1 MTRPRPVIVGLAA
14 AAVLLSG
21 TTAVAVDTA
30 SAHPLQALTWNVLPG
45 LAKLTATGHPQP
57 SRRMHIGVL
66 LHNPN
71 DAALQ
76 QLADAVNDPH
86 SPQYRHFRTPAQLTR
101 EFGLPAATGDR
112 LRSWLAAGGLHIGYA
127 APSNDYVEAVGTA
140 AQVERL
146 FRVTLSTYRSQG
158 VSFVANQGAPR
169 VPADL
174 DVASLMGLNTLQHF
188 ATPKPLT
195 VKHEAPAATGCFEGI
210 TALCEEGYD
219 ARDMWRLYGMPKGNL
234 GQDQTMA
241 VFGEGQTAPVIGDL
255 RRFEHYNH
263 LPRVPVKVIHVGK
276 GPFANNDGQ
285 FEWDLDTQSATGMAP
300 LVKQLRL
307 YFASDL
313 SDAGV
318 TAAFARWINDP
329 HGPKQ
334 ANASFGE
341 CESDPLNPIL
351 GSPAAN
357 PPLPIQQGLGDNLE
371 PAIESTLMPKI
382 LAEGR
387 TLFNSSGDTGSSCPV
402 VVLPGVGAGNG
413 LLNQVVPLQQYP
425 AVSKYVTSVGGTLL
439 YSDGKTPPN
448 RRLELASPF
457 GGGGSSLFNSEPPW
471 QQAQSHVLVPCLVDY
486 RGKPY
491 ALGTR
496 CRGVPDVS
504 ALFGDAVAL
513 GFDIFGNGRLLTT
526 GGTSLASPLWMG
538 MWTRVQ
544 AAAHNQRKGA
554 GSAAPV
560 LYRIGDGPHYAR
572 DFNDVTVGTNGAYL
586 ALPGWDYVTG
596 FGSPKLANL
605 MTDIDGRT
613 KPVHHAHPKPAPL
626 PRAVSCRAVFHSAA
640 GNAIDET
647 LAGIGNTAP
656 QPELDIVKGRLSIV
670 RHGHARY
677 LRTVMT
683 IHDLSNKLPL
693 DALQPTTVLP
703 GGVDWVFDVVVKGTT
718 YFADAHHETGSPV
731 TYSAGKV
738 SNKTGGAVV
747 KPGEHVTGSF
757 HPGKDGTIVM
767 DLPLAAIGNPKAGSR
782 IQQPMAFTNLN
793 SVLPFLA
800 SPDAAGPHFDYRLRH
815 C

>member
-1 MTRPRPVIVGLAA
+1 MTRPRSIIVGIAA
-14 AAVLLSG
+14 AGVLLSG
-21 TTAVAVDTA
+21 TAAVAVDTG
-30 SAHPLQALTWNVLPG
+30 SAPPLHTLAWDVLPG
-45 LAKLTATGHPQP
+45 LAKLTATGQP
-57 SRRMHIGVL
+57 PATARMHIGVML
-66 LHNPN
+66 RNPR

-76 QLADAVNDPH
+76 RLAFAVNDPH
-86 SPQYRHFRTPAQLTR
+86 SPQYRHFRTPGQLSR

-112 LRSWLAAGGLHIGYA
+112 LRSWLSSGGLHVGYS
-127 APSNDYVEAVGTA
+127 APSNDFVEAVGSA
-140 AQVERL
+140 SQVERL
-146 FRVTLSTYRSQG
+146 FHVTLSTYRSAG
-158 VSFVANQGAPR
+158 VRFVANSSAPR

-174 DVASLMGLNTLQHF
+174 DVTSLMGLNTLQHF
-188 ATPKPLT
+188 APPKPLV
-195 VKHEAPAATGCFEGI
+195 VKHHSPAATGCFEGI
-210 TALCEEGYD
+210 TAVCEEGYD
-219 ARDMWRLYGMPKGNL
+219 ARDMWRLYNMPKGNL
-234 GQDQTMA
+234 GQGQTMA

-263 LPRVPVKVIHVGK
+263 LPRVPVKVIHAGK
-276 GPFANNDGQ
+276 GPFSSNDGQ

-318 TAAFARWINDP
+318 TAEFAKWINDP
-329 HGPKQ
+329 RGPKQ
-334 ANASFGE
+334 ANASFAE

-351 GSPAAN
+351 GSPVAN
-357 PPLPIQQGLGDNLE
+357 PTLPIAQGLGDNLE

-402 VVLPGVGAGNG
+402 VILPGIGAGNG
-413 LLNQVVPLQQYP
+413 ILNQAVPLQSYP
-425 AVSKYVTSVGGTLL
+425 TVSKYVTAVGGTLL

-448 RRLELASPF
+448 RKVELASPF

-471 QQAQSHVLVPCLVDY
+471 QKAQSHVLVPCLVDY

-491 ALGTR
+491 AAGTR

-504 ALFGDAVAL
+504 ALFGDSVAL

-526 GGTSLASPLWMG
+526 GGTSLSSPLWMG

-544 AAAHNQRKGA
+544 AAARNQHKGVGA
-554 GSAAPV
+554 AAPV
-560 LYRIGDGPHYAR
+560 LYRVGDGPHYAR
-572 DFNDVTVGTNGAYL
+572 DFNDITVGANGAYA
-586 ALPGWDYVTG
+586 ALPGWDYVSG

-605 MTDIDGRT
+605 VKDIDGRT
-613 KPVHHAHPKPAPL
+613 KPVRAKRPAPARQ
-626 PRAVSCRAVFHSAA
+626 PKAVSCRAVFHSPA

-647 LAGIGNTAP
+647 LVDIGNTAA
-656 QPELDIVKGRLSIV
+656 QPELDIVKGKLSV
-670 RHGHARY
+670 VHHGHARY

-683 IHDLSNKLPL
+683 IHDLSGKLPL
-693 DALQPTTVLP
+693 DAVQPTTELP
-703 GGVDWVFDVVVKGTT
+703 GGVDWVFDVVVHGTT

-738 SNKTGGAVV
+738 SNKTGGAVGNPSERV
-747 KPGEHVTGSF
+747 VGAF
-757 HPGKDGTIVM
+757 HPGKNGTIVM
-767 DLPLAAIGNPKAGSR
+767 DLPLSAIGNPKTGSR
-782 IQQPMAFTNLN
+782 IEQPMAFTNLN

-800 SPDAAGPHFDYRLRH
+800 SPDAAGPHDDYRLRH